1 MSFRESTLAKQW
13 KMQPNFRSGIVSRSS
28 RKWHATWKKEIKRTK
43 KVKSFIKNRNELTL
57 EGMCERERELI
68 VETQRKDSF
77 FFSPYFFDNRFIG
90 RAFLLLPVCTKASLW
105 FYFCSTAENKW
116 DGMSLFK
123 EELDSSLSLTVF
135 ECDSVC
141 MCWWVS
147 DE

>member
-1 MSFRESTLAKQW
+1 
-13 KMQPNFRSGIVSRSS
+13 
-28 RKWHATWKKEIKRTK
+28 
-43 KVKSFIKNRNELTL
+43 
-57 EGMCERERELI
+57 MCERERELM

-90 RAFLLLPVCTKASLW
+90 RAFLLLPVCTKLHCDFIFAPTS
-105 FYFCSTAENKW
+105 ENKW

-141 MCWWVS
+141 MCW
-147 DE
+147 